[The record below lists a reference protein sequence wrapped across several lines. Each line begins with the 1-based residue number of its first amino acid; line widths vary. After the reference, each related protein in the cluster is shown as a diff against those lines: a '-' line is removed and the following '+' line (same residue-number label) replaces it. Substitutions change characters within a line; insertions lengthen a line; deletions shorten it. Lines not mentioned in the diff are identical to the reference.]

1 MTYIFDQRIFDHHL
15 ANDFVGYRTKQNYQL
30 HMNRPVE
37 MLVEPTFTV
46 RVVQWFKN
54 IRPICS
60 RTCSRTCSCS
70 RTRTEQEQNFV
81 DFREQEQNE
90 NKQYFEHRE
99 REQNKNQKNM
109 RVLSSLVLRRVS

>member
-1 MTYIFDQRIFDHHL
+1 MT
-15 ANDFVGYRTKQNYQL
+15 
-30 HMNRPVE
+30 
-37 MLVEPTFTV
+37 VEPTFTLKILP
-46 RVVQWFKN
+46 WFKN

-99 REQNKNQKNM
+99 REQNKNKKNM
-109 RVLSSLVLRRVS
+109 RVLSPLLMGAAALDAEKTNIRKIVQSDFA